1 MSHALCLFLV
11 HDADVR
17 CYDIAVKLKSKGLQK
32 SDLVDAVLLKLR
44 TSAATA
50 KAVKLAH
57 FLQSPTMSA
66 ATAELAHLFQPLVA
80 TQGDMVMSTAMPEL
94 AHLLEPLAEALK
106 KLAMSTKI
114 THLLMIEVAMGG

>member
-44 TSAATA
+44 T
-50 KAVKLAH
+50 
-57 FLQSPTMSA
+57 SA

-114 THLLMIEVAMGG
+114 THLLMIEVATGG